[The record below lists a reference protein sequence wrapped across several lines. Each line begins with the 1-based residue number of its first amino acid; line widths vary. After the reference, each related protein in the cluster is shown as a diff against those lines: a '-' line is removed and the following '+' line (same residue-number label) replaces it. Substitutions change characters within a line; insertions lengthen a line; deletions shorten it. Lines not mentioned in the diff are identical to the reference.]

1 VAIRIDGSDL
11 GRLGD
16 EALRAADRLPEVVR
30 EFIEEEMASAA
41 ERGAARGRAD
51 HPVARTPKR
60 RRDIHWNELFN
71 RIAVKVDGDDVTL
84 EFGSDRTPWLAGWEH
99 GSDRAPHIF
108 GRSEKRG
115 RFITP
120 EMAKVVEAVEARGE
134 EIEREALKGL
144 EG

>member
-1 VAIRIDGSDL
+1 MAIRIDGSDL
-11 GRLGD
+11 ERLGD
-16 EALRAADRLPEVVR
+16 EALRAADLLPDVVR
-30 EFIEEEMASAA
+30 RVIVEEAEAAA
-41 ERGAARGRAD
+41 ERGAARGRSN

-60 RRDIHWNELFN
+60 RRDVHWNDLFG
-71 RIAVKVDGDDVTL
+71 RIAVKVDGDDVTV

-115 RFITP
+115 RYITP

-134 EIEREALKGL
+134 EMEREALKGL

>member
-1 VAIRIDGSDL
+1 MAIRVDGSDL

-30 EFIEEEMASAA
+30 EFIEEEARAA
-41 ERGAARGRAD
+41 AVRAESRGRSN

-60 RRDIHWNELFN
+60 RRDDHWSELF
-71 RIAVKVDGDDVTL
+71 ASKVTVDGDDIVL
-84 EFGSDRTPWLAGWEH
+84 EFGSDRTPWFAAWEH

-115 RFITP
+115 RYITP
-120 EMAKVVEAVEARGE
+120 EVAKVVEAIEARGE